1 MLVVEIKILLIEDNP
16 ADARLIKESIQDT
29 HDNFHLDWKE
39 RLSAG
44 MAFLEE
50 TYVDAILVDLNLP
63 DSRGL
68 ETFTKINEKFSEKPI
83 IILTGLND
91 KELAYRAVREGAQD
105 CLVKGEVD
113 GRLLGRCIRYSIE
126 RKKNEIA
133 LLKSNQSEQA
143 SRAQYKQV
151 VSMISDIF
159 WRYDVNS
166 KGETVGS
173 YISPVADRML
183 GLPDG
188 TIGDS
193 FDKYFSYV
201 HPDDL
206 PALQK
211 TLTEGIQKLEKD
223 KTAEYRLQKAD
234 GTTLWVRS
242 RGSAYRQAD
251 GRVEAFGTTSDIT
264 GRKQAE
270 EELRESE
277 AKYRQLVENLDEGI
291 WMIDE
296 KAVTTFVNPRMT
308 KMLGYTKEEML
319 GKHLFSF
326 MDEQGVQ
333 IATQKL
339 ALRQQGIRE
348 QHDFEFMHRDGTR
361 IYARLETS
369 PVTDL
374 DGNYRG
380 ALAGVQDITEKR
392 RSEEVLRETKEYLD
406 KLISYAN
413 APIIV
418 WDPQR
423 RITRFNAAFERLTG
437 YKAKEV
443 LGMDLRMLFPEASRA
458 DSLQKIESSVQGE
471 QWVSVE
477 IPVLKKNGEERI
489 VLWNSANIY
498 AKSGKLQAVI
508 AQGQDITDLK
518 RTADALQLANRKL
531 QLLSSITRHDILNQ
545 ITVLQIYLELAKD
558 HSVDTSSI
566 DYLEKLESATK
577 EIQRHVEFTRQYE
590 KPKAVK
596 PTWQAV
602 SGAILKASSGKLPV
616 REECRG
622 LYLYADPML
631 EKVFS
636 NLMDNTVR
644 HGEHSTLVHT
654 YYRTLGDDITII
666 WEDNGIGIPDD
677 EKKKIFLQGFGKN
690 TGVGLFLCKES
701 LSITGIEITETGKYG
716 EGARFEITVPSGMWR
731 TSQLPDKG

>member
-1 MLVVEIKILLIEDNP
+1 VEIKILLIEDNP
-16 ADARLIKESIQDT
+16 ADARLIKESFLDT
-29 HDNFHLDWKE
+29 HDNFHPDWRE
-39 RLSAG
+39 SLSAG
-44 MAFLEE
+44 IAFLEE
-50 TYVDAILVDLNLP
+50 TDVDAILVDLNLP

-83 IILTGLND
+83 IVLTGLND
-91 KELAYRAVREGAQD
+91 KEMAYRAVREGAQD
-105 CLVKGEVD
+105 YLVKDEVN
-113 GRLLGRCIRYSIE
+113 GALLGRCIRYSIE
-126 RKKNEIA
+126 RKKNELS
-133 LLKSNQSEQA
+133 LLKSNQAEQA
-143 SRAQYKQV
+143 SKTLYKQV
-151 VSMISDIF
+151 VSMISDIV
-159 WRYDVNS
+159 WRYDVDGR
-166 KGETVGS
+166 GEHVGS

-211 TLTEGIQKLEKD
+211 TLAEGIQKLEKD
-223 KTAEYRLQKAD
+223 KSAEYRLQKAD
-234 GTTLWVRS
+234 KTMLWVRS
-242 RGSAYRQAD
+242 RGSAYCLPD
-251 GRVEAFGTTSDIT
+251 GQVKAFGTTSDINE
-264 GRKQAE
+264 RKQAE
-270 EELRESE
+270 EALRESE
-277 AKYRQLVENLDEGI
+277 AKYRLLVENLNEGI

-296 KAVTTFVNPRMT
+296 KAVTTFVNPRMAE
-308 KMLGYTKEEML
+308 MLGYRAEEML

-326 MDEQGVQ
+326 MDKQGVQ

-339 ALRQQGIRE
+339 ALRQQGIGE
-348 QHDFEFMHRDGTR
+348 QHDFEFMHRNGTR

-369 PVTDL
+369 PLL
-374 DGNYRG
+374 DIVGNYRG
-380 ALAGVQDITEKR
+380 SLAGVQDITENKR
-392 RSEEVLRETKEYLD
+392 AEEALRETKEYLD

-418 WDPQR
+418 WDPLR
-423 RITRFNAAFERLTG
+423 KIVRFNTAFERLTG
-437 YKAKEV
+437 YNAEEV
-443 LGMDLRMLFPEASRA
+443 LGEDLSMLFPELSRA
-458 DSLQKIESSVQGE
+458 DSLRKIESSLQGE

-477 IPVLKKNGEERI
+477 IPVLKRNGEERI

-498 AKSGKLQAVI
+498 SESGGLQAVI
-508 AQGQDITDLK
+508 AQGQDITELK

-531 QLLSSITRHDILNQ
+531 LLLSSITRHDILNQ
-545 ITVLQIYLELAKD
+545 ITVLQLYLELAKD
-558 HSVDTSSI
+558 HSIDTSSI

-602 SGAILKASSGKLPV
+602 SGAIARASSGKLPV
-616 REECRG
+616 RDECRG
-622 LYLYADPML
+622 LFVYADPML

-666 WEDNGIGIPDD
+666 WEDDGIGIPED
-677 EKKKIFLQGFGKN
+677 EKKKIFLQGFGRN
-690 TGVGLFLCKES
+690 TGFGLFLCKES
-701 LSITGIEITETGKYG
+701 LSITGIEIKETGTYG
-716 EGARFEITVPSGMWR
+716 EGARFEITVPCGMWR
-731 TSQLPDKG
+731 TIGPDEG

>member
-1 MLVVEIKILLIEDNP
+1 MIEDNP
-16 ADARLIKESIQDT
+16 ADARLIKESILDT
-29 HDNFHLDWKE
+29 HDNFHLYWKE

-91 KELAYRAVREGAQD
+91 KEMAYRAVRGGAQD
-105 CLVKGEVD
+105 YLIKGEVD
-113 GRLLGRCIRYSIE
+113 GRLLGQCIRYSLE

-133 LLKSNQSEQA
+133 LREANQAEQA
-143 SRAQYKQV
+143 SKTRYKQV
-151 VSMISDIF
+151 VSMISDIV
-159 WRYDVNS
+159 WRYDVNA
-166 KGETVGS
+166 KGEPVSS

-206 PALQK
+206 PAVRK
-211 TLTEGIQKLEKD
+211 TLAEGIRKPEKD
-223 KTAEYRLQKAD
+223 KTAEYRLRKAD
-234 GTTLWVRS
+234 GTTLWVSS
-242 RGSAYRQAD
+242 RGSAYREAD

-277 AKYRQLVENLDEGI
+277 AKYRQLVENLNEGI
-291 WMIDE
+291 WMVDE

-339 ALRQQGIRE
+339 ALRRQGIRE

-361 IYARLETS
+361 IYSRLETS

-380 ALAGVQDITEKR
+380 ALAGVQDITENR
-392 RSEEVLRETKEYLD
+392 RSEEALRETKEYLD

-423 RITRFNAAFERLTG
+423 RITLFNAAFERLTG
-437 YKAKEV
+437 YKAEEV
-443 LGMDLRMLFPEASRA
+443 LGKDLSMLFPEASRE

-477 IPVLKKNGEERI
+477 IHVLKRNGEERI
-489 VLWNSANIY
+489 VLWNFANIY
-498 AKSGKLQAVI
+498 SESSELQAVI
-508 AQGQDITDLK
+508 AQGQDITELK

-545 ITVLQIYLELAKD
+545 ITVLQLYLELAKD

-566 DYLEKLESATK
+566 EYLEKLESATK

-602 SGAILKASSGKLPV
+602 SGAIARASFGKLPV
-616 REECRG
+616 RDECRG
-622 LYLYADPML
+622 LFVYADPML

-636 NLMDNTVR
+636 NLMDNTIR
-644 HGEHSTLVHT
+644 HGERSTRCIPTTALLGRASLLSG
-654 YYRTLGDDITII
+654 RTTASAYLMTKRRRYFCRGLERTPVLGSS
-666 WEDNGIGIPDD
+666 
-677 EKKKIFLQGFGKN
+677 
-690 TGVGLFLCKES
+690 CARS
-701 LSITGIEITETGKYG
+701 LS
-716 EGARFEITVPSGMWR
+716 PSPALR
-731 TSQLPDKG
+731 